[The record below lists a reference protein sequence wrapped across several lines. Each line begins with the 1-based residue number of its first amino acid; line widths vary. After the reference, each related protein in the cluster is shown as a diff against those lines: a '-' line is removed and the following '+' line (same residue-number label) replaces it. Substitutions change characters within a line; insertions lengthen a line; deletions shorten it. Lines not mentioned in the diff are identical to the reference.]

1 MIRQA
6 SRERQREGACWAR
19 VAVRPECSRRVG
31 FCECGTSP
39 GGGCNWRSCEWP
51 RKACRRPRW
60 SLRPGSRSASGGR
73 RPLRPAGPSW
83 QRRGRAGLPPSP
95 PAAAATAAAT
105 GTAAAGAAGPL
116 LRRPRFVH
124 SDGSPVKGLSAK
136 QLNRLAGLG
145 AARHLHEPEA
155 AGTPGVAVGH
165 YSGAFHSAGLLEEGL
180 EALLCGVKG
189 QTTNI
194 QLVRQLGPP
203 ISPPRLDSGSILP
216 YPNNCL

>member
-6 SRERQREGACWAR
+6 SRERQREGACWTRTAAR
-19 VAVRPECSRRVG
+19 TGCPRRAG

-39 GGGCNWRSCEWP
+39 GGGCNWRSGEWP
-51 RKACRRPRW
+51 RTACRRPRW

-73 RPLRPAGPSW
+73 RPVRPAGRSW

-95 PAAAATAAAT
+95 SAAAAAAAAT
-105 GTAAAGAAGPL
+105 GTAAAAGPL
-116 LRRPRFVH
+116 LWRPRFVH
-124 SDGSPVKGLSAK
+124 GDSTPVEGFSAK
-136 QLNRLAGLG
+136 LLNRLAGLG

-165 YSGAFHSAGLLEEGL
+165 YSGAFHSAGLLEESS
-180 EALLCGVKG
+180 EPLLCGVKG
-189 QTTNI
+189 QTTNV

-203 ISPPRLDSGSILP
+203 IGPPRLDSGAILP